1 MPAYFKIRSDL
12 KIIAWSGIDTI
23 VKRLNLAQMFDQVP
37 FQASWHVLASL
48 KTHPYTQVKP
58 NPYEVAR
65 FNLSLKWSV

>member
-1 MPAYFKIRSDL
+1 
-12 KIIAWSGIDTI
+12 
-23 VKRLNLAQMFDQVP
+23 MFDQVP